1 MKEGEK
7 RLQKVELNFI
17 FSSIKCLCGQK
28 TALKKLIADG
38 RRRRKRRNN
47 KNIQDIKITPHVH

>member
-1 MKEGEK
+1 MFMWTK
-7 RLQKVELNFI
+7 
-17 FSSIKCLCGQK
+17 K

-38 RRRRKRRNN
+38 RRRRRRNN